1 MDMQQSMNKVFNQ
14 MVEEGKIEEI
24 IREQVESTVKSVVK
38 DTLGSWSNFSKHLEE
53 ELKEQVKHNLNEFK
67 LPDYNLIIK
76 NTIEEHAE
84 AIMHEQ
90 GVSKMKEA
98 LDEMLVGDSTD
109 IKLSELLLEMVKD
122 EMELEELSYDECKEI
137 TVHVDGSYSRL
148 TFIYFDPEPDKRQ
161 YECKYRLTLNADGI
175 VNTAEIGGHEF
186 KNSVIMGG
194 LHGFGRK
201 LFKAYARGAKIIIDN
216 YETEFGNPEYD

>member
-1 MDMQQSMNKVFNQ
+1 MDMQQTMNNVFNQ

-24 IREQVESTVKSVVK
+24 IRKQVESTVESVVK
-38 DTLGSWSNFSKHLEE
+38 DTLGSWSSFSKHLEE
-53 ELKEQVKHNLNEFK
+53 NLKEQVKLNIDKFK

-90 GVSKMKEA
+90 GVKKMKEA
-98 LDEMLVGDSTD
+98 LDEMLVGDSTE
-109 IKLSELLLEMVKD
+109 IKFSELLLEMVKD
-122 EMELEELSYDECKEI
+122 EMELEDLGYDECKEI
-137 TVHVDGSYSRL
+137 SVHVDDSYSSL
-148 TFIYFDPEPDKRQ
+148 AFIYFDPETDKRQ
-161 YECKYRLTLNADGI
+161 YECKYRLTLNAQGTI
-175 VNTAEIGGHEF
+175 NTVEIGGHEF

-194 LHGFGRK
+194 LRGIGRT
-201 LFKAYARGAKIIIDN
+201 LFKAYARGTKIIIDD

>member
-1 MDMQQSMNKVFNQ
+1 MDMQQSMNNVFNQ
-14 MVEEGKIEEI
+14 MVEDGKIEEI

-53 ELKEQVKHNLNEFK
+53 EMKEQVKLNLNNFK

-90 GVSKMKEA
+90 GVKKMKEA

-109 IKLSELLLEMVKD
+109 IKFSELLLEMVKD
-122 EMELEELSYDECKEI
+122 EMELEDLGYEECKEI
-137 TVHVDGSYSRL
+137 TVHVDDSFSRL
-148 TFIYFDPEPDKRQ
+148 TFIYFDPEPDKMK
-161 YECKYRLTLNADGI
+161 YECKYSLTLSKDGT
-175 VNTAEIGGHEF
+175 VNTAEIGGNEF
-186 KNSVIMGG
+186 KNNVILGG
-194 LHGFGRK
+194 LSGVSRT
-201 LFKAYARGAKIIIDN
+201 LFKAYARGTKIIIDD